1 MFEDPIFWLF
11 TAPGLILGFYAQSMI
26 KKNYVEYSKFPSL
39 GGLTGAEAAR
49 RMLDSQGLTNVVV
62 EPTPG
67 VLSDHYDPR
76 TKTLR
81 LSKEVYYTPSL
92 SAEGIAAHETGHA
105 LQDADNY
112 LPMEF
117 RTFIVPAV
125 AAASKIAPFLFF
137 GGFLVGIPQI
147 AWVGVA
153 MFGAGTLFALV
164 TLPVELNASRR
175 ARDLL
180 VSLGMV
186 QGQDQLN
193 GIRRVLRSAAWTYV
207 AGVVS
212 AMGSLFYFAFILL
225 SSHRRGR

>member
-26 KKNYVEYSKFPSL
+26 KKNYIQYSKIPSL
-39 GGLTGAEAAR
+39 GGVTGAEAAR
-49 RMLDSQGLTNVVV
+49 RMLDSQGLTGVVV

-92 SAEGIAAHETGHA
+92 SSEGIAAHETGHA

-112 LPMEF
+112 FLMEI
-117 RTFIVPAV
+117 RTLIVPLV
-125 AAASKIAPFLFF
+125 AGASRIAPFLFF
-137 GGFLVGIPQI
+137 GGFMVGIPEI

-153 MFGAGTLFALV
+153 MFGASTLFALI

-175 ARDLL
+175 AKDLL

-186 QGQDQLN
+186 QDQEQLA
-193 GIRRVLRSAAWTYV
+193 GIKSVLRSAAWTYV
-207 AGVVS
+207 AGVLS

-225 SSHRRGR
+225 SSGRRR